1 MKFLHALAL
10 TLGLA
15 LPAMVLA
22 EAKDPLDVLGNI
34 EALAS
39 LKQFVSIAS
48 SLSSLVDDN
57 NNGDKREGASPLD
70 KLANLN
76 FNLNPDHNDAPASS
90 DSDSSESQSDPLDL
104 SQKLQV
110 LSQMKHVAGIAST
123 LLDVIGERD
132 PATGEKLKNVGQVSK
147 EEGEEEETPVEQ
159 IDILGGIKA
168 LQQFASFASGLGSV
182 LDVDALV
189 DKKKNEPAAQG
200 TEEKRKPAAPP
211 PPKAQRQAT
220 PKKPA
225 AQKTQKGNVPPAKEP
240 LDFLARLDA
249 IKTITMLASK
259 LSALTDPASDTPIME
274 RVQKLMNDP
283 DVSDALTY
291 IYTNAGKVFTP
302 EVLEAAKAFIRTSNL
317 VPPEYREF
325 AVAALETMGAVFSPK
340 FAKDYA
346 QAMGTIS
353 GLGIDFAP
361 IITAGYDIVQW
372 VLKTFEPEYIRWM
385 NREVLIW
392 KKAITSP
399 QMGMLTSYLADPET
413 LASVTGSI
421 ESVKRA
427 LTAERIHRLHK
438 LFEEEGLFDIED
450 GEYKEFGGHVGAR
463 FRWQFTTEEGLD
475 ELKRFLAELEELLRT
490 GALDVAARVM
500 QMRAPVVAPQI
511 AGDIHALYT
520 QSTVVVDIL
529 AKIAEALHDFVNLMH
544 PLLEFEVRAEKVT
557 SSEFWSEAN
566 SILEKF
572 SAIPAASF
580 SAVNKLLV
588 TLSRVLES
596 QYASALRLLIL
607 DAVGTLSEPRVFGSV
622 PVNVPG
628 NVSGIVLGGEVEM
641 LGLVETAP
649 VLEADDLENVL
660 NLLHRLEAAL
670 APGEVE
676 KARETLLFLNKGS
689 AFILQVVQVFESE
702 ELGELP
708 RHDEL

>member
-1 MKFLHALAL
+1 MKIRRALAL

-15 LPAMVLA
+15 LPATIIA
-22 EAKDPLDVLGNI
+22 DPKDPLDVLGNI

-48 SLSSLVDDN
+48 SLSSLVEDTTN
-57 NNGDKREGASPLD
+57 SNKEGGSPLD

-76 FNLNPDHNDAPASS
+76 FNLNPNAP
-90 DSDSSESQSDPLDL
+90 DSDPDPDSNSDPSAPDPLGL
-104 SQKLQV
+104 GQKLQV

-132 PATGEKLKNVGQVSK
+132 PATSERLKNLGQPSI
-147 EEGEEEETPVEQ
+147 EEETPVDVDQ
-159 IDILGGIKA
+159 IDILGGIRA
-168 LQQFASFASGLGSV
+168 LQQFASLASGLGSV
-182 LDVDALV
+182 LDVDALI
-189 DKKKNEPAAQG
+189 DKKKKSEPGDGAA
-200 TEEKRKPAAPP
+200 EEREGRGAPP

-220 PKKPA
+220 SKQAKT
-225 AQKTQKGNVPPAKEP
+225 QKTQKGNVPPAREP
-240 LDFLARLDA
+240 VDFLARLDA
-249 IKTITMLASK
+249 IKTITTLASK
-259 LSALTDPASDTPIME
+259 LSALTDPASDIPLVE
-274 RVQKLMNDP
+274 RVQRLMNDP
-283 DVSDALTY
+283 DVNDAFQY
-291 IYTNAGKVFTP
+291 MYSNAGKVFTP

-325 AVAALETMGAVFSPK
+325 AVAVLETMGAVFSPK

-346 QAMGTIS
+346 QAMGTIAHV
-353 GLGIDFAP
+353 GIDFAP
-361 IITAGYDIVQW
+361 IITAGYDIFQW
-372 VLKTFEPEYIRWM
+372 VMKTFDPEYIRWM

-421 ESVKRA
+421 ERIKRA
-427 LTAERIHRLHK
+427 LTADRIHRLHK
-438 LFEEEGLFDIED
+438 LFEEEGLFDIAD
-450 GEYKEFGGHVGAR
+450 GEYKEFGGHLGAR

-475 ELKRFLAELEELLRT
+475 DLKRFLAELEELIRT

-529 AKIAEALHDFVNLMH
+529 SKITEALHDFVNIMH

-557 SSEFWSEAN
+557 SSEFWSEV
-566 SILEKF
+566 SSVLEKF
-572 SAIPAASF
+572 SAIPVASF
-580 SAVNKLLV
+580 SAVNGLLV
-588 TLSRVLES
+588 TLARVLDPEHT
-596 QYASALRLLIL
+596 SALRLLIL

-622 PVNVPG
+622 PFNVPG
-628 NVSGIVLGGEVEM
+628 NVSGVVLGGGLEM
-641 LGLVETAP
+641 LGLVETPP
-649 VLEADDLENVL
+649 VLEADDLGSVL
-660 NLLHRLEAAL
+660 NLLHRLEDAL
-670 APGEVE
+670 GPSEVE

-689 AFILQVVQVFESE
+689 RFILRVVQVFECE
-702 ELGELP
+702 ELGALP
-708 RHDEL
+708 NHDEL

>member
-1 MKFLHALAL
+1 MKFLYTLAL

-15 LPAMVLA
+15 LPTTILA
-22 EAKDPLDVLGNI
+22 DAKDPFDVLGNI

-57 NNGDKREGASPLD
+57 NNKEGGSPLAQ
-70 KLANLN
+70 LANLN
-76 FNLNPDHNDAPASS
+76 FNLQTDDNGAASPSDSNSDSS
-90 DSDSSESQSDPLDL
+90 DSQPDPFDL
-104 SQKLQV
+104 TQKLQV

-132 PATGEKLKNVGQVSK
+132 PATSEKLKDVGQSSD
-147 EEGEEEETPVEQ
+147 EEGEEETPVEQ

-189 DKKKNEPAAQG
+189 DKKKNEAAVEG
-200 TEEKRKPAAPP
+200 AEKERKQPP
-211 PPKAQRQAT
+211 PPKAQRQT
-220 PKKPA
+220 TSEKPA

-240 LDFLARLDA
+240 VDFLARLDA
-249 IKTITMLASK
+249 IKTITTLASK

-283 DVSDALTY
+283 DVNDALTY

-325 AVAALETMGAVFSPK
+325 AVAALETMGAMFSPK

-353 GLGIDFAP
+353 RVGIDFAP
-361 IITAGYDIVQW
+361 IITAGYDIFQW
-372 VLKTFEPEYIRWM
+372 VMKTFDPEYIRWM

-399 QMGMLTSYLADPET
+399 QMSMLTSYLADPET

-421 ESVKRA
+421 ERVKRA

-475 ELKRFLAELEELLRT
+475 ELKGVLAELEELLQT

-511 AGDIHALYT
+511 AGDVHALYT
-520 QSTVVVDIL
+520 QSTAIL
-529 AKIAEALHDFVNLMH
+529 EVLSKIAEALHDFVNLMH

-572 SAIPAASF
+572 SAIPASSF
-580 SAVNKLLV
+580 SAVNELLV

-596 QYASALRLLIL
+596 QHASALRLLIL
-607 DAVGTLSEPRVFGSV
+607 DAVGTLSEPRVFGSI
-622 PVNVPG
+622 PINVPG

-649 VLEADDLENVL
+649 VLEADDLKNVL
-660 NLLHRLEAAL
+660 NLLHKLEAAL

-708 RHDEL
+708 HHDEL

>member
-1 MKFLHALAL
+1 VVGASKARIFRDSIVVKMKFVHTLAL

-15 LPAMVLA
+15 LPATVFA

-39 LKQFVSIAS
+39 LKKFVSIAS

-57 NNGDKREGASPLD
+57 NNGDKREGGSPLD
-70 KLANLN
+70 KLASLN
-76 FNLNPDHNDAPASS
+76 FNLNTDDNAASQNSAP
-90 DSDSSESQSDPLDL
+90 DSSESDPLDL
-104 SQKLQV
+104 GQKLQV

-132 PATGEKLKNVGQVSK
+132 PATSEKLKSVGQSSD
-147 EEGEEEETPVEQ
+147 EEGDEETSVEH

-189 DKKKNEPAAQG
+189 DKKKNEE
-200 TEEKRKPAAPP
+200 TEEQRKQPLPA

-220 PKKPA
+220 PKKPT
-225 AQKTQKGNVPPAKEP
+225 AQKMQKGNVPPAKEP
-240 LDFLARLDA
+240 VDFLARLDA
-249 IKTITMLASK
+249 IKTITTLASK

-274 RVQKLMNDP
+274 RAQKLMNDP
-283 DVSDALTY
+283 EVNDAFTY

-372 VLKTFEPEYIRWM
+372 VLKTFDPEYIRWL

-399 QMGMLTSYLADPET
+399 QMGMLTSYLADPEM

-421 ESVKRA
+421 ERVKKA

-450 GEYKEFGGHVGAR
+450 GEYKEFGGHVGER

-475 ELKRFLAELEELLRT
+475 QLKGFLGELEELLRT

-580 SAVNKLLV
+580 SAVNELLV

-649 VLEADDLENVL
+649 VLEADDLKNVL
-660 NLLHRLEAAL
+660 NLLHKLEAAL

-676 KARETLLFLNKGS
+676 KARETLLFLNKVCLFFPPIGS
-689 AFILQVVQVFESE
+689 
-702 ELGELP
+702 
-708 RHDEL
+708 D

>member
-1 MKFLHALAL
+1 MKFVHALAL
-10 TLGLA
+10 TLGLT
-15 LPAMVLA
+15 LPTTIIA

-57 NNGDKREGASPLD
+57 NNDDEGGG
-70 KLANLN
+70 
-76 FNLNPDHNDAPASS
+76 SS
-90 DSDSSESQSDPLDL
+90 NTGSSESDPLDL
-104 SQKLQV
+104 GQKLQV
-110 LSQMKHVAGIAST
+110 LSQIKHVAGIAST
-123 LLDVIGERD
+123 LLDVIGEQD
-132 PATGEKLKNVGQVSK
+132 PATGEKLKNIGQGSN
-147 EEGEEEETPVEQ
+147 EEAETETPVEQ

-189 DKKKNEPAAQG
+189 DKKKNEE
-200 TEEKRKPAAPP
+200 TEEERKQPP
-211 PPKAQRQAT
+211 PSPPKAQRQTTA
-220 PKKPA
+220 KKPA
-225 AQKTQKGNVPPAKEP
+225 AKKTQKGNVPPAKDP
-240 LDFLARLDA
+240 VDFLARLDA
-249 IKTITMLASK
+249 IKTITTLASK
-259 LSALTDPASDTPIME
+259 LSSLTDPASDIPFIE
-274 RVQKLMNDP
+274 RVQRLMNDP
-283 DVSDALTY
+283 DVKDAFTY

-302 EVLEAAKAFIRTSNL
+302 EVLEAAKAFIITSNL

-325 AVAALETMGAVFSPK
+325 AVAALETMGSVFSPK
-340 FAKDYA
+340 FAKEYA

-353 GLGIDFAP
+353 RVGIDFAP
-361 IITAGYDIVQW
+361 IITAGYDIFQW
-372 VLKTFEPEYIRWM
+372 VLKTFDPEYIAWM

-392 KKAITSP
+392 KRAITSP
-399 QMGMLTSYLADPET
+399 QMNMLTSYLADPET
-413 LASVTGSI
+413 LAGVTGSI
-421 ESVKRA
+421 ERVKRA

-438 LFEEEGLFDIED
+438 LFEEEGLFDFED

-475 ELKRFLAELEELLRT
+475 GLKGFLAELEELLKK
-490 GALDVAARVM
+490 GSLDVAARVM

-520 QSTVVVDIL
+520 QSTAVLEIL
-529 AKIAEALHDFVNLMH
+529 SNIAEALHDVVNIMH

-557 SSEFWSEAN
+557 SAEFWSELN
-566 SILEKF
+566 SVFEKF

-580 SAVNKLLV
+580 SAVNELLV
-588 TLSRVLES
+588 TLSRVLEP
-596 QYASALRLLIL
+596 QHASALRLLIL
-607 DAVGTLSEPRVFGSV
+607 DAVETLSEPRVFGSI

-628 NVSGIVLGGEVEM
+628 NVSGIVIGGEVEM

-702 ELGELP
+702 ELGVLP
-708 RHDEL
+708 HHDEL